1 MIRILCIYICVYF
14 FLGSLGLGIKI
25 VKGPEPGSKG
35 GVFAKS
41 VTVGGTAALSTGS
54 SWGGVSVGDQIVQ
67 VNEHILE
74 KISHAQIVKIFKR
87 LPRKNVFGLKWK
99 SALLNVQQRRGSV
112 FSFAAEFN

>member
-1 MIRILCIYICVYF
+1 MCVYF

-25 VKGPEPGSKG
+25 VKGPEPGSVG

-41 VTVGGTAALSTGS
+41 VTVGGAAALATGS
-54 SWGGVSVGDQIVQ
+54 SQGGVSVGDQIVQ

-74 KISHAQIVKIFKR
+74 KISHAQIVKIFKS
-87 LPRKNVFGLKWK
+87 LPRKSVFVLKRK

-112 FSFAAEFN
+112 LSFAAEFNSLSKSSSM